1 MITMRYWWRGKVSGD
16 VSYSIRPGYGKPK
29 KNKEEE
35 DEGFIKRKEMEI
47 K

>member
-1 MITMRYWWRGKVSGD
+1 MYTRGKISGD
-16 VSYSIRPGYGKPK
+16 CYIPSRKPGYGKPK
-29 KNKEEE
+29 KEEE